1 MTKVNFVTK
10 AGQAQYAWLQPGRP
24 DTAFDAEGKYKT
36 NLILSAEDAAPL
48 VEKINMLRGNSEKF
62 TPKDNV
68 TLPFSVDSETG
79 DVVIKVS
86 SKFQPKYMDAKGN
99 PVPIDQVPLMYSGST
114 IRLSGAVDAWS
125 KGANRGI
132 SLRLSAVQIID
143 PVSGAGTA
151 GNFDAVEG
159 YEASPETFPG
169 GAAASAGSSDDGDYD
184 F

>member
-10 AGQAQYAWLQPGRP
+10 AGHAQYAWLQPGRP

-36 NLILSAEDAAPL
+36 NLILSAQDAAPL
-48 VEKINMLRGNSEKF
+48 VDAIKALRKTSTKF

-68 TLPFSVDSETG
+68 TLPFSVDDETG
-79 DVVIKVS
+79 DITLKVS

-114 IRLSGAVDAWS
+114 LRLSGAMDAWS

-132 SLRLSAVQIID
+132 ALRLGAVQIID
-143 PVSGAGTA
+143 PVSSGGSAGQ
-151 GNFDAVEG
+151 FDAVEG
-159 YEASPETFPG
+159 YEASAETFPG
-169 GAAASAGSSDDGDYD
+169 GAADSDDNYD